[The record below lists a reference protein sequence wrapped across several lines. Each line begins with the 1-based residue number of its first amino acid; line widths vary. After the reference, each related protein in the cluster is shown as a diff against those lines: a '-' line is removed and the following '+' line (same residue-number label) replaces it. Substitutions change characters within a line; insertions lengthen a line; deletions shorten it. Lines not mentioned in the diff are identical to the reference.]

1 MYLQAVDLLGVAKA
15 PKYLFVAVY
24 QKAWKE
30 IAKGIPRHVFFSN
43 DYRVRRYLRSNALFE
58 LFFFFVNLFDKKT

>member
-30 IAKGIPRHVFFSN
+30 IAKGIPRHVFLVMITVLDGICEAMRCSN
-43 DYRVRRYLRSNALFE
+43 YS
-58 LFFFFVNLFDKKT
+58 FFL